1 MDLLCCK
8 VNDIVADVLATLQ
21 TKASAA
27 LIQGVWK
34 SRASRAPLGER
45 NVKKKKKKKFPHLC
59 NTCIDVINFYSGSNF
74 LLEILVISSQ
84 KKPAN
89 HDLYA
94 FRRTKTA
101 KWSGEPNDLK
111 VVLGEQ
117 QTFSDSLPWYWPSVS
132 CSVWMAFANLSQTF
146 RYLSAKLEK
155 IIRGFF
161 WYKEVVLPI

>member
-1 MDLLCCK
+1 MSWQHFRPK
-8 VNDIVADVLATLQ
+8 HQQPWYRVSQ
-21 TKASAA
+21 
-27 LIQGVWK
+27 
-34 SRASRAPLGER
+34 SREHRER
-45 NVKKKKKKKFPHLC
+45 RSENEMLKKKKKKKIPHLC

-161 WYKEVVLPI
+161 WYKEVVLSI